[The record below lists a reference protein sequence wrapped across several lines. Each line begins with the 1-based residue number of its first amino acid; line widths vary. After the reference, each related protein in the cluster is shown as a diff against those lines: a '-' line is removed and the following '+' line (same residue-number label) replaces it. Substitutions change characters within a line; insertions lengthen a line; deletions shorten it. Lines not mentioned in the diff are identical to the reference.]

1 MWQVGTPCSS
11 MSSWKRNEKSNSK
24 ANLAETK
31 VITIVISSEVS
42 TVTNIEDWVVDFRA
56 TRHICG
62 NRSASTSYTT
72 IKERDEQVFLG
83 DSRST
88 PMIGKGKV
96 LIKLTYEKVLALSD
110 VLHVLDICWNLVL
123 VSLLGKAG
131 VRILFDSNKIVLT
144 KNDAFVGKGYCN
156 QGLFMLNVYDIIN
169 NYASS
174 SSTYIVDSCDI

>member
-1 MWQVGTPCSS
+1 M
-11 MSSWKRNEKSNSK
+11 
-24 ANLAETK
+24 
-31 VITIVISSEVS
+31 
-42 TVTNIEDWVVDFRA
+42 
-56 TRHICG
+56 
-62 NRSASTSYTT
+62 
-72 IKERDEQVFLG
+72 FLG

-110 VLHVLDICWNLVL
+110 VLHVPDICWNLVL

-131 VRILFDSNKIVLT
+131 VKILFDSNQIVLT

-169 NYASS
+169 TYASS
-174 SSTYIVDSCDI
+174 SSNYIVDSCDI